1 MQKTLRI
8 KNDIHELSMMNQFLE
23 EAGEELGL
31 STAFMMSLNL
41 VMEEAVSNIIFY
53 AYKGDVE
60 DAVDISLVREGG
72 ELIVT
77 LIDHGIAFDPTLRK
91 DPDITLSAEDR
102 PIGGL
107 GIFLIKKI
115 MDEVS
120 YQNNRIKYKDME
132 VVIDQKG
139 EETVIKIK
147 GRLDT
152 NTARECEEKVLP
164 VWENPGVKVCVDC
177 SDLEY
182 VSSAGLR
189 LFLILQKMTTAK
201 KGSLRLI
208 GMRNVVRETFSL
220 TGFNALFK
228 IEDAK

>member
-8 KNDIHELSMMNQFLE
+8 KNDIHELSMMNEFLE

-72 ELIVT
+72 ELT

-120 YQNNRIKYKDME
+120 YQR
-132 VVIDQKG
+132 
-139 EETVIKIK
+139 
-147 GRLDT
+147 
-152 NTARECEEKVLP
+152 
-164 VWENPGVKVCVDC
+164 VD
-177 SDLEY
+177 E
-182 VSSAGLR
+182 
-189 LFLILQKMTTAK
+189 
-201 KGSLRLI
+201 
-208 GMRNVVRETFSL
+208 RNVFIMKK
-220 TGFNALFK
+220 K
-228 IEDAK
+228 ITE

>member
-1 MQKTLRI
+1 MTAGIDKFTPTPEEQELFNKVFYQES
-8 KNDIHELSMMNQFLE
+8 DIDVKETEPQREGFSLSVALDSLKKWVRGRREKHGKPFGLTNNSAVEKLAA
-23 EAGEELGL
+23 AGEELGL

-120 YQNNRIKYKDME
+120 YQR
-132 VVIDQKG
+132 
-139 EETVIKIK
+139 
-147 GRLDT
+147 
-152 NTARECEEKVLP
+152 
-164 VWENPGVKVCVDC
+164 VD
-177 SDLEY
+177 E
-182 VSSAGLR
+182 
-189 LFLILQKMTTAK
+189 
-201 KGSLRLI
+201 
-208 GMRNVVRETFSL
+208 RNVFIMKK
-220 TGFNALFK
+220 K
-228 IEDAK
+228 ITE

>member
-91 DPDITLSAEDR
+91 DPDITLS
-102 PIGGL
+102 P
-107 GIFLIKKI
+107 K
-115 MDEVS
+115 
-120 YQNNRIKYKDME
+120 
-132 VVIDQKG
+132 
-139 EETVIKIK
+139 TVQSE
-147 GRLDT
+147 GW
-152 NTARECEEKVLP
+152 V
-164 VWENPGVKVCVDC
+164 
-177 SDLEY
+177 
-182 VSSAGLR
+182 
-189 LFLILQKMTTAK
+189 
-201 KGSLRLI
+201 
-208 GMRNVVRETFSL
+208 FS
-220 TGFNALFK
+220 
-228 IEDAK
+228 

>member
-1 MQKTLRI
+1 MFRLTNYVSIKKTLI
-8 KNDIHELSMMNQFLE
+8 VEMKQVGCNEVDKSMNE
-23 EAGEELGL
+23 
-31 STAFMMSLNL
+31 
-41 VMEEAVSNIIFY
+41 MEEAVSNIIFY

-120 YQNNRIKYKDME
+120 YQR
-132 VVIDQKG
+132 
-139 EETVIKIK
+139 
-147 GRLDT
+147 
-152 NTARECEEKVLP
+152 
-164 VWENPGVKVCVDC
+164 VD
-177 SDLEY
+177 E
-182 VSSAGLR
+182 
-189 LFLILQKMTTAK
+189 
-201 KGSLRLI
+201 
-208 GMRNVVRETFSL
+208 RNVFIMKK
-220 TGFNALFK
+220 K
-228 IEDAK
+228 ITE

>member
-77 LIDHGIAFDPTLRK
+77 LIDHGISFDPTLRK
-91 DPDITLSAEDR
+91 APDITLSAEDR

-120 YQNNRIKYKDME
+120 YQR
-132 VVIDQKG
+132 
-139 EETVIKIK
+139 
-147 GRLDT
+147 
-152 NTARECEEKVLP
+152 
-164 VWENPGVKVCVDC
+164 VD
-177 SDLEY
+177 E
-182 VSSAGLR
+182 
-189 LFLILQKMTTAK
+189 
-201 KGSLRLI
+201 
-208 GMRNVVRETFSL
+208 RNVFIMKK
-220 TGFNALFK
+220 K
-228 IEDAK
+228 ITE

>member
-41 VMEEAVSNIIFY
+41 VMEEA

-120 YQNNRIKYKDME
+120 YQR
-132 VVIDQKG
+132 
-139 EETVIKIK
+139 
-147 GRLDT
+147 
-152 NTARECEEKVLP
+152 
-164 VWENPGVKVCVDC
+164 VD
-177 SDLEY
+177 E
-182 VSSAGLR
+182 
-189 LFLILQKMTTAK
+189 
-201 KGSLRLI
+201 
-208 GMRNVVRETFSL
+208 RNVFIMKK
-220 TGFNALFK
+220 K
-228 IEDAK
+228 ITE

>member
-31 STAFMMSLNL
+31 
-41 VMEEAVSNIIFY
+41 IFY

-120 YQNNRIKYKDME
+120 YQR
-132 VVIDQKG
+132 
-139 EETVIKIK
+139 
-147 GRLDT
+147 
-152 NTARECEEKVLP
+152 
-164 VWENPGVKVCVDC
+164 VD
-177 SDLEY
+177 E
-182 VSSAGLR
+182 
-189 LFLILQKMTTAK
+189 
-201 KGSLRLI
+201 
-208 GMRNVVRETFSL
+208 RNVFIMKK
-220 TGFNALFK
+220 K
-228 IEDAK
+228 ITE

>member
-23 EAGEELGL
+23 EAGEELL
-31 STAFMMSLNL
+31 ASQYRTAFMMSLNL

-120 YQNNRIKYKDME
+120 YQR
-132 VVIDQKG
+132 
-139 EETVIKIK
+139 
-147 GRLDT
+147 
-152 NTARECEEKVLP
+152 
-164 VWENPGVKVCVDC
+164 VD
-177 SDLEY
+177 E
-182 VSSAGLR
+182 
-189 LFLILQKMTTAK
+189 
-201 KGSLRLI
+201 
-208 GMRNVVRETFSL
+208 RNVFIMKK
-220 TGFNALFK
+220 K
-228 IEDAK
+228 ITE

>member
-8 KNDIHELSMMNQFLE
+8 KNDIHELSMMNEFLE

-31 STAFMMSLNL
+31 STAFMM
-41 VMEEAVSNIIFY
+41 
-53 AYKGDVE
+53 
-60 DAVDISLVREGG
+60 VREGG

-120 YQNNRIKYKDME
+120 YQR
-132 VVIDQKG
+132 
-139 EETVIKIK
+139 
-147 GRLDT
+147 
-152 NTARECEEKVLP
+152 
-164 VWENPGVKVCVDC
+164 VD
-177 SDLEY
+177 E
-182 VSSAGLR
+182 
-189 LFLILQKMTTAK
+189 
-201 KGSLRLI
+201 
-208 GMRNVVRETFSL
+208 RNVFIMKK
-220 TGFNALFK
+220 K
-228 IEDAK
+228 ITE